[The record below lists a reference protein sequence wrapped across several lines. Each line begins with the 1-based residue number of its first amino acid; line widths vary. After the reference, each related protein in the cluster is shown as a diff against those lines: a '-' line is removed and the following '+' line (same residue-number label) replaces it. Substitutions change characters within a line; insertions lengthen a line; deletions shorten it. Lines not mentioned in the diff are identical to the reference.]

1 VPPGRSGARAGTSE
15 HDDRVTYSIIGRDP
29 ATGATGIAVQ
39 SRWFHAGQDLAW
51 IEPGVGAVCTQA
63 LTDPSYG
70 PRGLALMR
78 EGRSPADALAEAT
91 AADEGRE
98 IRQVAYMDMEGN
110 VAQHTGAACVEAA
123 GHVVGRDCCAQ
134 GNMLVSD
141 TCWHAMVAAFA
152 DTAGDLVDRL
162 LAALDAAEREG
173 GDARGRQAARILVR
187 PAQATGV
194 QWEDRIVDLYVI
206 DHPAPVPELRR
217 LVDVRRAYD
226 RIGTAFDRSRAG
238 DHAAAADEADRA
250 QRLAPDD
257 DQIAFWRATILGAA
271 GRTDDA
277 AEAWLAATAAHP
289 GWPDYL
295 RRCVAAGLLPPEAT
309 ALLDVRA

>member
-1 VPPGRSGARAGTSE
+1 M
-15 HDDRVTYSIIGRDP
+15 TYSIIGRDP

-91 AADEGRE
+91 AADDGRE
-98 IRQVAYMDMEGN
+98 VRQVAYMDAEGN

-134 GNMLVSD
+134 GNMLARD
-141 TCWHAMVAAFA
+141 TCWHAMVDAFA
-152 DTAGDLVDRL
+152 DAAGDLTDRL
-162 LAALDAAEREG
+162 LAALESAEREG

-187 PAQATGV
+187 PARATGV
-194 QWEDRIVDLYVI
+194 QWEDRIVDLSVI
-206 DHPAPVPELRR
+206 DHPDPVPELRR

-226 RIGTAFDRSRAG
+226 RLGSALDHARSG
-238 DHAAAADEADRA
+238 DHEAAADEADRA
-250 QRLAPDD
+250 HRLAPDD

-277 AEAWLAATAAHP
+277 AEALRAATAAHP

-295 RRCVAAGLLPPEAT
+295 RRCIDAGLLPPEAG
-309 ALLDVRA
+309 ALLGLRA